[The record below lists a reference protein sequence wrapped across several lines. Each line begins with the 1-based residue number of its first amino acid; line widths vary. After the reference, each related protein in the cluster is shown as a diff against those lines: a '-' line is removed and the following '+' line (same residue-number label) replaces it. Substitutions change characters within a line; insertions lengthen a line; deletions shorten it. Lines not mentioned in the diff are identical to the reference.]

1 MQNYTILLWI
11 LNKTSSIYNGH
22 RIFLY
27 QPLHI
32 LCNLLA
38 CDLSVDLCAGNG
50 RMSHHVRGFLFS
62 PRSSICTCP
71 NNCRSISH
79 TPDFL
84 HSQRH
89 RSVMGLQMLTNGE

>member
-1 MQNYTILLWI
+1 ML
-11 LNKTSSIYNGH
+11 
-22 RIFLY
+22 
-27 QPLHI
+27 
-32 LCNLLA
+32 
-38 CDLSVDLCAGNG
+38 V
-50 RMSHHVRGFLFS
+50 HHARGFLFS